1 MTIMSI
7 SAIVVRIAMHER
19 ASHHRSPDLPPD
31 LVNALRAP
39 TYACLT
45 VGTEQGTAF
54 VIKAPTHEIESV
66 RGHVPV
72 HLTHELYDHPNAPVI
87 RMTLHIYDDPLAPL
101 AMESFINVADAQQ
114 RADYA
119 ALANQREIALLFY
132 DEALQHRLSKRIS
145 HTAGPIV
152 PDVLATADAFLA
164 RIPAERFSFELAKA
178 AVQEG
183 RHP

>member
-1 MTIMSI
+1 MP
-7 SAIVVRIAMHER
+7 ER
-19 ASHHRSPDLPPD
+19 EPHSRLPDLLPE
-31 LVNALRAP
+31 LVDALREP

-45 VGTEQGTAF
+45 VGTDQGTAF

-87 RMTLHIYDDPLAPL
+87 RMTLRIYDDPLAPL
-101 AMESFINVADAQQ
+101 AMESFINVADASQ
-114 RADYA
+114 RADYT
-119 ALANQREIALLFY
+119 ALAEQTEIALLFY

-145 HTAGPIV
+145 HSSGPIV

-178 AVQEG
+178 AVQEA
-183 RHP
+183 RLP